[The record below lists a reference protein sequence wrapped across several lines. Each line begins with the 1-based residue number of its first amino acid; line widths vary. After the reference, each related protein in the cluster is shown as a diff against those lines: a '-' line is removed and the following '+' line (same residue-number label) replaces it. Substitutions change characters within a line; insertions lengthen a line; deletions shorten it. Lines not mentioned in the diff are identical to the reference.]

1 MGGSVRRRA
10 AVGSHG
16 PRAFSWRLRR
26 GNRGTAQRDRRHRGE
41 LAKRRHSTTP
51 SPPWS
56 ARAPR
61 SIGSSACSAWR
72 GKSVTNPAYQALE
85 REWQPKLAAAAD
97 EILFNQGLFQRIK
110 AVYDALPAS
119 ALEPDQMRLVTRIYE
134 HFVRHGAQLTGET
147 SSGCPRSIRSS
158 PRGSP
163 SSARRY
169 SRTRTHRRSSRT
181 AR

>member
-1 MGGSVRRRA
+1 MAPEHFPGAFDAAIAEQRSEIDAIVANSEAPTFDNTFAAMQRAGSM
-10 AVGSHG
+10 
-16 PRAFSWRLRR
+16 L
-26 GNRGTAQRDRRHRGE
+26 DRVERMFGV
-41 LAKRRHSTTP
+41 
-51 SPPWS
+51 
-56 ARAPR
+56 ARQ
-61 SIGSSACSAWR
+61 
-72 GKSVTNPAYQALE
+72 SVTNPAYQALE

-97 EILFNQGLFQRIK
+97 EILFNQGLFQRIR

-119 ALEPDQMRLVTRIYE
+119 ALEPEQMRLVTLVYE
-134 HFVRHGAQLTGET
+134 HFMRHGAQLNAAET
-147 SSGCPRSIRSS
+147 SSGCPRSIRSL